1 MIIAIANHKG
11 GVGKTTA
18 AVNLSAA
25 LAERKR
31 RILIVDLDTQGNV
44 SLALGAVVEEGEPDV
59 GEVLLRR
66 RKIGDVIRST
76 SIPNVDVLPSAKLSL
91 SEAAERIN
99 LGYHK
104 QEHLKR
110 ELEPVLGR
118 YDDIVIDCPPSL
130 GVLTGNAVFA
140 ADLLIAPFTLDA
152 FAYSGLSD
160 LLAYVEDV
168 RRRPL
173 PVRIL
178 VSQYEHRA
186 SVMNRTMEEAIA
198 EYDKMTL
205 ATRIPRTD
213 VVRKAH
219 AAQRSVLSFSSTSA
233 VSEAFRSVAKETL
246 RALG

>member
-11 GVGKTTA
+11 GVGKTTT

-31 RILIVDLDTQGNV
+31 RVLIVDLDTQGNV
-44 SLALGAVVEEGEPDV
+44 SLALGAVVAAGEPDI
-59 GEVLLRR
+59 GELLLHR
-66 RKIGDVIRST
+66 RKIKDVIRPTST
-76 SIPNVDVLPSAKLSL
+76 KGVDVLPSSKASL

-99 LGYHK
+99 LQYHK
-104 QEHLKR
+104 EKHLKR
-110 ELEPVLGR
+110 ELDQVAKD

-130 GVLTGNAVFA
+130 GVLTGNAVYA
-140 ADLLIAPFTLDA
+140 ADLLLAPFTLDA
-152 FAYSGLSD
+152 FAYSGLAD

-168 RRRPL
+168 RNSPL

-178 VSQYEHRA
+178 VSQYEPRA
-186 SVMNRTMEEAIA
+186 SVMNQTIEEAIA
-198 EYDKMTL
+198 EYEKMTL

-213 VVRKAH
+213 LVRKAH
-219 AAQRSVLSFSSTSA
+219 AAQRSVLAFSSSSA
-233 VSEAFRSVAKETL
+233 VSDAFRSVAKETL

>member
-11 GVGKTTA
+11 GVGKTTT

-31 RILIVDLDTQGNV
+31 RVLIVDLDTQGNV
-44 SLALGAVVEEGEPDV
+44 SLALGAVVSQGEPDV
-59 GEVLLRR
+59 GEVLLHR
-66 RKIGDVIRST
+66 RKIEDVIRST
-76 SIPNVDVLPSAKLSL
+76 AIASVDVLPSSKTSL
-91 SEAAERIN
+91 FEASERIN

-110 ELEPVLGR
+110 ELDRVSKR
-118 YDDIVIDCPPSL
+118 YDDVVIDCPPSL
-130 GVLTGNAVFA
+130 GVLTGNAVYA

-168 RRRPL
+168 RRTPL

-178 VSQYEHRA
+178 VSQYEPRA
-186 SVMNRTMEEAIA
+186 SVMNKTIEDAIT
-198 EYDKMTL
+198 EYDSMTL
-205 ATRIPRTD
+205 TTRIPRTD
-213 VVRKAH
+213 LVRKAH
-219 AAQRSVLSFSSTSA
+219 AAQRSVLAFSSSSA
-233 VSEAFRSVAKETL
+233 ISDAYRSVAKETL
-246 RALG
+246 RTLG